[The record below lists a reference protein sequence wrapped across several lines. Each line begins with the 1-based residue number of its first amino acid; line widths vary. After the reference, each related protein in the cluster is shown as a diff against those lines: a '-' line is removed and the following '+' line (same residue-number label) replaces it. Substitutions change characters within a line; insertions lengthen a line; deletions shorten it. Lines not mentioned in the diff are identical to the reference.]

1 MPNALGFSHKG
12 PDYRFVAVHEPLRN
26 PPLPGLEE
34 GLGAVA
40 LGGGGWYRIRGL
52 VSNRLDLPGDELV
65 RWYRARCGK
74 GEAVHI
80 VLKDGPG
87 GRAAAVGALRG
98 ERGLVGARGAGLQP
112 ARGVQDAGAGRPGRA
127 SA

>member
-40 LGGGGWYRIRGL
+40 LGGGG
-52 VSNRLDLPGDELV
+52 
-65 RWYRARCGK
+65 WYRARCGK